1 MEQEGVGVGVGVA
14 PGGGMQRRSR
24 IDVKQKR
31 IWPGKGE
38 DVWGR
43 RAGRGAGRG
52 SGSPA
57 RARHHPGLVTPTC
70 NHQLSLPAPA
80 PAALAC

>member
-1 MEQEGVGVGVGVA
+1 MEQEGVGVGVA
-14 PGGGMQRRSR
+14 PGGGGGMQRRSR

-43 RAGRGAGRG
+43 MGAGVPGVAAAVPRG
-52 SGSPA
+52 
-57 RARHHPGLVTPTC
+57 
-70 NHQLSLPAPA
+70 
-80 PAALAC
+80 LAIIQAS